1 MSLGY
6 DARASAMYRLLEIV
20 LPQDSGESL
29 RSLLEDA
36 EVIANWQQTIPG
48 DRLMVHLVVE
58 TPRAE
63 PLLDALEQRFTHLED
78 FRVLLLRVH
87 ATIPRP
93 PEPEEDP
100 SKPVEEP
107 AKPPPERVAREELYN
122 DLLSGTKVTRVF
134 VATVILSAIVAAVG
148 LLRNNVAII
157 IGAMVIAP
165 LLTPNMAMALATTL
179 GDLALLRKALRTQVT
194 GVSIALAFAVL
205 VGLFTTLDEF
215 NAEILA
221 RTDAEFGDVVLALAS
236 GSAGALAFTAG
247 VSASLVGVM
256 VAVALLPP
264 LVVAG
269 LFLGTG
275 NYGLAAGAF
284 LLLATNVICVNLAA
298 VVTFLWRG
306 IRPRTWWEADKAR
319 KSTRTAMGLWL
330 AALAVLIALMLLT

>member
-1 MSLGY
+1 
-6 DARASAMYRLLEIV
+6 MYRLLEIV

-205 VGLFTTLDEF
+205 RS
-215 NAEILA
+215 NWK
-221 RTDAEFGDVVLALAS
+221 RS
-236 GSAGALAFTAG
+236 KR
-247 VSASLVGVM
+247 
-256 VAVALLPP
+256 
-264 LVVAG
+264 
-269 LFLGTG
+269 
-275 NYGLAAGAF
+275 
-284 LLLATNVICVNLAA
+284 
-298 VVTFLWRG
+298 W
-306 IRPRTWWEADKAR
+306 KAR
-319 KSTRTAMGLWL
+319 E
-330 AALAVLIALMLLT
+330 AADNSPEC